1 MQIKIQHPVYR
12 DGVLEYGEVTAIY
25 DSARKKIGES
35 FNILEKLMFEKMSV
49 REQDYVLANSLGKTL
64 DLKVKVPLR
73 NLGTDKKIKI
83 DNKIYDIYRIDNDD
97 FNTYLYL
104 QVVSK

>member
-1 MQIKIQHPVYR
+1 MQIKHPVYK
-12 DGVLEYGEVTAIY
+12 DGILKYGEVETIY
-25 DSARKKIGES
+25 DNARKKIGED
-35 FNILEKLMFEKMSV
+35 FKVLEKLMFEKMSI

-73 NLGTDKKIKI
+73 KLGTDKKIKI
-83 DNKIYDIYRIDNDD
+83 DNVIYDIYRIDEDD

-104 QVVSK
+104 QAVKK